1 MSHDLVLVA
10 LSAGLTAVGVAVG
23 WLVLRVIENS
33 RDVAVIQSRLS
44 EADISG
50 NFERVHSRITTL
62 SEDTHRVLGVVEAM
76 ERRQARIEDYLIGGR
91 GLPES

>member
-1 MSHDLVLVA
+1 MSHDIVLVA

-44 EADISG
+44 EADIAG
-50 NFERVHSRITTL
+50 NFKEVHSRITTL
-62 SEDTHRVLGVVEAM
+62 SEDTHRVLGVVESV
-76 ERRQARIEDYLIGGR
+76 ERRQARIEDYLIGKGD
-91 GLPES
+91 GDS